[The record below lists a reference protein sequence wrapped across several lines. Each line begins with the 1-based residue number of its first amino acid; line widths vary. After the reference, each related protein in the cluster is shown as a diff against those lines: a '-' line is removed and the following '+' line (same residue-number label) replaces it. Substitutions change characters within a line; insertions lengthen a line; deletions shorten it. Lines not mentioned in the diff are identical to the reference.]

1 MVMPNVSHKNSP
13 RPATIL
19 RRSTRTATR
28 SRVLGI
34 ILLSALLHRAG
45 SAHGAVIAGPYGAVV
60 NWNRSP
66 DPKVTGYRI
75 YYGTSSGHYL
85 ISYPTGNLTSNTV
98 AGLTAGVTYFFA
110 VTAYGTNGIESPFSE
125 EINFVPG
132 QPLVQLLAAPNHEFA
147 LTVDGLIAHSY
158 DIEATQDF
166 KTWTVIGNVT
176 TGAVGSTSFTDTNAA
191 LFTRRFYRT
200 KATP

>member
-1 MVMPNVSHKNSP
+1 MLMPNVPQKNSSCLV
-13 RPATIL
+13 ATL
-19 RRSTRTATR
+19 RRSVRTVAR
-28 SRVLGI
+28 SKVLG
-34 ILLSALLHRAG
+34 LLLLPALLHRAG
-45 SAHGAVIAGPYGAVV
+45 SAHGAVIAGPYGALV

-66 DPKVTGYRI
+66 DPQVIGYRI

-85 ISYPTGNLTSNTV
+85 ISYPTGNATSNTV
-98 AGLTAGVTYFFA
+98 AGLTAGVAYFFA

-132 QPLVQLLAAPNHEFA
+132 QPLVQLLATPNHDFA

-166 KTWTVIGNVT
+166 KTWSVIGNVT